1 MTNRSSCFQTNY
13 SQAFLKLALKNTYS
27 NLKPSIYLYLKPIRR
42 GLHCYIIKFERFLD
56 VFVPSRTEKTFINHL
71 HQPSARQSS
80 FFLLYTWTILAILL
94 DVKCGQINVLCL
106 PYVITGCRLKS
117 LGCLFPTLKKVRT
130 AFRTWHLFAGQQL
143 GCAFIIK
150 ANETSKIKQKGFVL
164 FQMSSAFV
172 RHLVNGSTCTFEH
185 A

>member
-13 SQAFLKLALKNTYS
+13 SQPFLKLALKIIYS
-27 NLKPSIYLYLKPIRR
+27 CLKPSIYLYLKPIRL
-42 GLHCYIIKFERFLD
+42 GLHCYIKFERFLD
-56 VFVPSRTEKTFINHL
+56 VFVPSRTVKTFINHP
-71 HQPSARQSS
+71 HHSSARQSS
-80 FFLLYTWTILAILL
+80 FLLLYPWTILAILL

-150 ANETSKIKQKGFVL
+150 AKETSKIKQKGFVL

-172 RHLVNGSTCTFEH
+172 RHLVNGSTSTFKH